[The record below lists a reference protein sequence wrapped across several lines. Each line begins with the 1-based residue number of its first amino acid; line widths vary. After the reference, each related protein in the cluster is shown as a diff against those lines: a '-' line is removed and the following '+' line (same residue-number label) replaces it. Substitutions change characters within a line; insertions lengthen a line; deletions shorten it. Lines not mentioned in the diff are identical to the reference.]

1 MHLLIDCTTHCFCAV
16 ILRVALEIV
25 EIFVFPTRK
34 SCVDSFDCEIRLG
47 NTLCNHKETRM
58 RQQLMCKVCK
68 AKEKVGEENA
78 KEKIEEVG
86 NTGTEPGAVG
96 VFVTRDCATV
106 RFPPRVQKQPY
117 VPTRLLRSSNNAKKA
132 QAHTVIGFWAV
143 LQSYLSYGVPP
154 VDYEYVVTM
163 G

>member
-1 MHLLIDCTTHCFCAV
+1 MLFLTGSIFGADLLAIDTLYRET
-16 ILRVALEIV
+16 LQKRRLGKK
-25 EIFVFPTRK
+25 TRK
-34 SCVDSFDCEIRLG
+34 
-47 NTLCNHKETRM
+47 K
-58 RQQLMCKVCK
+58 
-68 AKEKVGEENA
+68 
-78 KEKIEEVG
+78 KIEEVG